1 MNKYKVTKQIGDGS
15 FGIVLK
21 GEHYET
27 GEPVAIKKMK
37 QKYYN
42 WDEAVNLREVKS
54 LVKLSNHPNIVKL
67 KEVLR
72 ENDEL
77 HFVFEYMDGNLYQ
90 LTKQRDGN
98 LFSEMEV
105 KTLMYVRQRMGG
117 AKEYGM
123 GTNGSYR
130 AVPLSFRRWK
140 LQTTTFPPSFIASD
154 CTVSRPSF
162 SSIIS
167 FQVLLGLAHMHKH
180 GFFHRDMKPENLLMS
195 GKTVKLADF
204 GLAREIRS
212 RPPYTEYVS
221 TRWYRAPEIILRSTS
236 YSSPIDIWAVGCIF
250 AELYTLRPLF
260 PGNSEMDQLFKIV
273 EILGTPGIEMGG
285 GSGGMMHSNDAGHK
299 SASIE
304 FAHQRDHITAGGTWP
319 EGLRLAGAMKFRFP
333 QMPSVPL
340 AHVIPNASTGPL
352 QLLADMLKYDP
363 NLRPTA
369 QEALQ
374 HPWFADMWDT
384 PFAKNALAAPHVGPA
399 LDLVQEKVDPQSGK
413 QAEIRLTVQEQLE
426 DGEESEST
434 LERRMSIRQHPPLD
448 RTASVASSLD
458 LMLIESELNALAG
471 QNALTAAAAALG
483 SEGLLP
489 NRSQTYSPPP
499 IHHPSYNAAAA
510 SHAHLDPHQTNL
522 KADSGKD
529 VSFTFGLS
537 KEPVGGGPPDPPTP
551 PALPFD
557 AGATG
562 PVKWASPPF
571 AATTPRKSVAHTP
584 FALPSPQTGP
594 SRQSPISGQS
604 PSQQRKIGS
613 AATTQALPRPKR
625 NQHNTTRPPSSVA
638 DTTSDNSVAMG
649 LGRVY
654 NPLPGIGAASEMNR
668 MADASPH
675 AAHLDSLL
683 HDLSDNTDGITGWGD
698 DHPSSQQ
705 QQQQAKPSPLPQLKA
720 QKRDPPPPA
729 QQNQEQHAA
738 SSTASTLKQQ
748 QHHHAA
754 SSPSAKRR
762 TRLPNFLDREPPTST
777 TNKATTTTTT
787 LHPPK
792 QPVFGTATTLEYGG
806 DPHFVLES
814 SPHSTATAHA
824 EFEERPDDDSSTM
837 DHGENLQQQQQHHQ
851 HPAAAGR
858 PKTRE
863 QQHSPTQTKPTNF
876 LAEFFGGP
884 STEHLDSRGR
894 LLQVKGLSFIQPTNP
909 YLPRPTQPAQRAPQ
923 NPYNSHAG
931 TTSHNTHASASTAR
945 YNSVPPLGAAVAV
958 SNAFPHPT
966 RPLRAP
972 RAGGGA
978 TTHYSGS
985 NLAANAQSHPQ
996 QYPPASSPH
1005 RLHQQ
1010 FQQQQPMSPTPF
1022 GIAAPAH
1029 NFNPANL
1036 AIPGGRLRNT
1046 TKMHPSPVDPLL
1058 AYHPTHPRHSTTT
1071 HHAPTRR
1078 GSNTDSALYASRGSQ
1093 HWLGSSSTSSIPQSN
1108 TTHNSTTSVGPLRSA
1123 RLALGSNAVPQQ
1135 QNTTTSTNPFAFSF
1149 SVSSRHNLNLNTNH
1163 QPVHH
1168 HPHPHP
1174 LKEQQHHKMQH
1185 ANHPP
1190 KMAKRNPLP

>member
-105 KTLMYVRQRMGG
+105 KTL
-117 AKEYGM
+117 
-123 GTNGSYR
+123 
-130 AVPLSFRRWK
+130 
-140 LQTTTFPPSFIASD
+140 I
-154 CTVSRPSF
+154 
-162 SSIIS
+162 

-285 GSGGMMHSNDAGHK
+285 ASGGMMHSNDAGHK
-299 SASIE
+299 SASSE

-384 PFAKNALAAPHVGPA
+384 PFAKNALAAPPVGPA

-471 QNALTAAAAALG
+471 QNALTAAATALG

-499 IHHPSYNAAAA
+499 IHHHSHNAAAA
-510 SHAHLDPHQTNL
+510 SHAHLDPPQTNL

-537 KEPVGGGPPDPPTP
+537 KEPGGGGPPDPSTP

-594 SRQSPISGQS
+594 SRQSPISAQS
-604 PSQQRKIGS
+604 PSQQRRIGS
-613 AATTQALPRPKR
+613 AATTQTLPRPKR

-738 SSTASTLKQQ
+738 SSIASTSKQQ

-777 TNKATTTTTT
+777 TNNATTTTTTTTT

-792 QPVFGTATTLEYGG
+792 QPVFGTTTTLAYGG

-814 SPHSTATAHA
+814 APHSTATAHA

-837 DHGENLQQQQQHHQ
+837 DHGENLQQQQQQQQRHHH

-863 QQHSPTQTKPTNF
+863 QQHSPTLTKPTNF

-884 STEHLDSRGR
+884 STEQLDSRGR
-894 LLQVKGLSFIQPTNP
+894 LLQVKVSSSPPTP
-909 YLPRPTQPAQRAPQ
+909 TSLGPPSPRSGPPRTPTTPTVGPHHTI
-923 NPYNSHAG
+923 PMPL
-931 TTSHNTHASASTAR
+931 
-945 YNSVPPLGAAVAV
+945 PPLRVTTP
-958 SNAFPHPT
+958 S
-966 RPLRAP
+966 RP
-972 RAGGGA
+972 
-978 TTHYSGS
+978 
-985 NLAANAQSHPQ
+985 
-996 QYPPASSPH
+996 
-1005 RLHQQ
+1005 
-1010 FQQQQPMSPTPF
+1010 
-1022 GIAAPAH
+1022 
-1029 NFNPANL
+1029 
-1036 AIPGGRLRNT
+1036 
-1046 TKMHPSPVDPLL
+1046 
-1058 AYHPTHPRHSTTT
+1058 
-1071 HHAPTRR
+1071 
-1078 GSNTDSALYASRGSQ
+1078 
-1093 HWLGSSSTSSIPQSN
+1093 
-1108 TTHNSTTSVGPLRSA
+1108 
-1123 RLALGSNAVPQQ
+1123 
-1135 QNTTTSTNPFAFSF
+1135 
-1149 SVSSRHNLNLNTNH
+1149 
-1163 QPVHH
+1163 
-1168 HPHPHP
+1168 
-1174 LKEQQHHKMQH
+1174 
-1185 ANHPP
+1185 
-1190 KMAKRNPLP
+1190 